1 MGKLGAARKR
11 TDNRGHAL
19 WNFLNFGWLHEN

>member
-1 MGKLGAARKR
+1 MGKLAGSGKR
-11 TDNRGHAL
+11 IGNLGHAL